1 MPPFSVNST
10 LYRILST
17 WDVLLYQP
25 DPVHRQVCHFSRRV
39 ARSPGPSSPG
49 SRPAVIIFPPNLPP
63 LLPAPSLALLVSD
76 RVQPMSTSHLLQVFS
91 ARSSLHRSRSMH
103 VVLIP
108 LDLGFSNCP
117 PLPHSPLLILCILQ
131 KKSLIFINRSS
142 SHRSV
147 AQHIHFGCIPRSH
160 SRRLR
165 CCVGNVCQGASWLAR
180 LSLDRDSTLPTLGTH
195 SFSRLVPKLWVRTGL
210 IRVHVVHAVAPYPL
224 SMS

>member
-76 RVQPMSTSHLLQVFS
+76 RVQPMSTSHLLQVF
-91 ARSSLHRSRSMH
+91 LCP
-103 VVLIP
+103 VL
-108 LDLGFSNCP
+108 SP
-117 PLPHSPLLILCILQ
+117 PLEVNARRSYSIRPWVLKLTTSSALTSSHFVHLA